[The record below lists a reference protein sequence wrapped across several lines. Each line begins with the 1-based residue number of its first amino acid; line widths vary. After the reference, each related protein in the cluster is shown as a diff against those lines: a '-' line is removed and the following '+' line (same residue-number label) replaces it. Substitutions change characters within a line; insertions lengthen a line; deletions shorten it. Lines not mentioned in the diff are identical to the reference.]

1 MHRDDPNL
9 LEHISDVLSRYF
21 LHGERTA
28 DIMFPDNAPIAAVGS
43 LSLVPNMLQRKAPH
57 DPDYIVFRAFT
68 GARDVV
74 LDIGADWGYSVGSI
88 WRSGAS
94 CRVISF
100 EPWPPHRDRLQS
112 IAERFPG
119 RYDYRMVA
127 LCSAPGTVR
136 LAVPM
141 VNSIPLT
148 GLASGLARPHIPSLA
163 TNIDSHIKKWIT
175 GVSDIR
181 ISVHEYSAPAVKLD
195 DILQAEHLLAS
206 DEQVAAIKI
215 DVEGLELDVLQGA
228 ASTLERYTPLVMSEG
243 GNRTPGISE
252 LMTGLG
258 YCYAERDGDRLVQAP
273 GKGRARNGF
282 FVHAAILEAYRG
294 AGLLADAWI
303 S

>member
-1 MHRDDPNL
+1 MHHDDPNL
-9 LEHISDVLSRYF
+9 LEHISDILSRYF
-21 LHGERTA
+21 LRGERTA
-28 DIMFPDNAPIAAVGS
+28 DIMFPDNAPIGAVGS
-43 LSLVPNMLQRKAPH
+43 PSLVPNMLQRKAPH

-68 GARDVV
+68 GARDVI

-88 WRSGAS
+88 WRSGAT

-100 EPWPPHRDRLQS
+100 EPWPLHRERLQS
-112 IAERFPG
+112 LAERFPG

-127 LCSAPGTVR
+127 LGSAPGTVR

-148 GLASGLARPHIPSLA
+148 GLASGLSRPHIRSLA
-163 TNIDSHIKKWIT
+163 TNIHSHIKKWIT
-175 GVSDIR
+175 GGSDIR
-181 ISVHEYSAPAVKLD
+181 ISVHEYSAPVVRLD
-195 DILQAEHLLAS
+195 DILQVEHLLAS

-215 DVEGLELDVLQGA
+215 DVEGLEPDVLQGA
-228 ASTLERYTPLVMSEG
+228 AATLEQHTPLIMSEG
-243 GNRTPGISE
+243 GNRPVGISE
-252 LMTGLG
+252 LMIGLG
-258 YCYAERDGDRLVQAP
+258 YCYAERDGDRLVQVP

-282 FVHAAILEAYRG
+282 FVHSAMLERYRR